1 MVRTMLQMN
10 TETEGLNAMYTAQ
23 GTLSKDAQLKQYMPM
38 VKRLAHHLLGKL
50 PANVEFDDMF
60 QAGMIGLMDAI
71 GRYEEGQGTQFET
84 YANQR
89 IRGSMLDELRNNDWL
104 PRSVRKNQRA
114 IEAAMSKLEHRLGR
128 APSEAEIAREMNVTL
143 ERYQELLQDAKGSQL
158 FYFDDYGSDDD
169 SAGYLD
175 RHVADTDSTRDP
187 LAKLNDKRFRTELVK
202 HIDDLPPREKQL
214 MGLYY
219 EQELNF
225 REIAAVMGV
234 TESRICQLHTQA
246 VTRLRSK
253 LKDW

>member
-1 MVRTMLQMN
+1 
-10 TETEGLNAMYTAQ
+10 MYTAQ
-23 GTLSKDAQLKQYMPM
+23 ITPLHDAQLKQYAPM
-38 VKRLAHHLLGKL
+38 VKRLAHRLLAKL
-50 PANVEFDDMF
+50 PANVEYDDMV

-71 GRYEEGQGTQFET
+71 GRYEADQGTQFET

-89 IRGSMLDELRNNDWL
+89 IRGAMLDELRNIDWL

-128 APSEAEIAREMNVTL
+128 AAGASEIAREMGIPVAQ
-143 ERYQELLQDAKGSQL
+143 YQELLQDAKGSQL
-158 FYFDDYGSDDD
+158 FYYEDYHEDEGGGS
-169 SAGYLD
+169 YLD
-175 RHVADTDSTRDP
+175 RHAPDNSGDP
-187 LAKLNDKRFRTELVK
+187 SAALRDKRFRTELIK
-202 HIDDLPPREKQL
+202 EIDTLPEREKQL

-219 EQELNF
+219 EQDLNF

>member
-1 MVRTMLQMN
+1 MN
-10 TETEGLNAMYTAQ
+10 GANDMYTAH
-23 GTLSKDAQLKQYMPM
+23 GTLSMDARLKYYVPM

-71 GRYEEGQGTQFET
+71 GRYEEGLGTQFET

-114 IEAAMSKLEHRLGR
+114 IQSAMSKLEHRLGR
-128 APSEAEIAREMNVTL
+128 AASEGEIAREMNISL
-143 ERYQELLQDAKGSQL
+143 DRYQELLRDAKGSQL
-158 FYFDDYGSDDD
+158 FYFDDYTADDD
-169 SAGYLD
+169 NGSYLD
-175 RHVADTDSTRDP
+175 RHVADTANDP
-187 LAKLNDKRFRTELVK
+187 VAKLNDKRFRAELVK
-202 HIDDLPPREKQL
+202 HIADLPEREKQL

>member
-1 MVRTMLQMN
+1 
-10 TETEGLNAMYTAQ
+10 MYTAQ
-23 GTLSKDAQLKQYMPM
+23 GTLSMDAQLKQYVPM

-71 GRYEEGQGTQFET
+71 GRYEEGLGTQFET

-114 IEAAMSKLEHRLGR
+114 IQSAMSKLEQRLGR
-128 APSEAEIAREMNVTL
+128 AATEAEIAREMNITL
-143 ERYQELLQDAKGSQL
+143 ARYQELLQDAKGSQL
-158 FYFDDYGSDDD
+158 FYFDDYRADDD
-169 SAGYLD
+169 NGSYLD
-175 RHVADTDSTRDP
+175 RHLAGTDASSDPVAM
-187 LAKLNDKRFRTELVK
+187 LNDKRFRAELAK
-202 HIDDLPPREKQL
+202 HIAGLPEREKQL

-246 VTRLRSK
+246 VNRLRAN

>member
-1 MVRTMLQMN
+1 
-10 TETEGLNAMYTAQ
+10 MYTAQ
-23 GTLSKDAQLKQYMPM
+23 GTLSRDAQLKHYLPM

-114 IEAAMSKLEHRLGR
+114 IQAAMSKLEHRLGR
-128 APSEAEIAREMNVTL
+128 AAAESEIAREMNISL

-158 FYFDDYGSDDD
+158 FYFDDYGTDDD
-169 SAGYLD
+169 NGSFLD
-175 RHVADTDSTRDP
+175 RHVADTDAASDP
-187 LAKLNDKRFRTELVK
+187 VATLNDNRFRAELVK
-202 HIDDLPPREKQL
+202 HIDDLPEREKQL

-246 VTRLRSK
+246 VTRLRAK

>member
-1 MVRTMLQMN
+1 
-10 TETEGLNAMYTAQ
+10 MYTAQ

-71 GRYEEGQGTQFET
+71 GRFEEGAGTQFET

-114 IEAAMSKLEHRLGR
+114 IQTSMSKLEQRLGR
-128 APSEAEIAREMNVTL
+128 QATEAEIAREMNVSL
-143 ERYQELLQDAKGSQL
+143 ARYQELLQDAKGAQL
-158 FYFDDYGSDDD
+158 FYFDDYGGDEENGS
-169 SAGYLD
+169 YLD
-175 RHVADTDSTRDP
+175 RHLVDKEVSSDPVAA
-187 LAKLNDKRFRTELVK
+187 LGDKRFRAELVK
-202 HIDDLPPREKQL
+202 HIGDLPEREKQL

-246 VTRLRSK
+246 VTRLRAK

>member
-1 MVRTMLQMN
+1 MPWVN
-10 TETEGLNAMYTAQ
+10 TEMDGNDAMYTAH
-23 GTLSKDAQLKQYMPM
+23 GTLSMDAQLKHYVPM

-71 GRYEEGQGTQFET
+71 GRYEEGLGTQFET

-89 IRGSMLDELRNNDWL
+89 IRGSMLDELRSNDWL
-104 PRSVRKNQRA
+104 PRSVRKNQRT
-114 IEAAMSKLEHRLGR
+114 IQAAMSALEHRLGR
-128 APSEAEIAREMNVTL
+128 AATESEIAREMKISL

-158 FYFDDYGSDDD
+158 FYFDDYTGDDD
-169 SAGYLD
+169 NGSYLD
-175 RHVADTDSTRDP
+175 RHMAGSDTADDP
-187 LAKLNDKRFRTELVK
+187 AEVLNDKRFRAELVK
-202 HIDDLPPREKQL
+202 HIGDLPEREKQL

-246 VTRLRSK
+246 VTRLRAK

>member
-1 MVRTMLQMN
+1 
-10 TETEGLNAMYTAQ
+10 MYTAQ
-23 GTLSKDAQLKQYMPM
+23 GTLSKDAQLKQYAPL
-38 VKRLAHHLLGKL
+38 VKRLAHHLLAKL
-50 PANVEFDDMF
+50 PANVEYDDMV

-89 IRGSMLDELRNNDWL
+89 IRGAMLDELRNNDWL

-114 IEAAMSKLEHRLGR
+114 IESAMSKLEHRLGR
-128 APSEAEIAREMNVTL
+128 AASDGEIAGEMGLPITD
-143 ERYQELLQDAKGSQL
+143 YQELLQDAKGSQL
-158 FYFDDYGSDDD
+158 FYFEDYSDDED
-169 SAGYLD
+169 GGAYLD
-175 RHVADTDSTRDP
+175 RHAPDSSGDP
-187 LAKLNDKRFRTELVK
+187 SVTLRDKRFHTELVK
-202 HIDDLPPREKQL
+202 HIEALPEREKQL

-219 EQELNF
+219 EQDMNF

>member
-1 MVRTMLQMN
+1 
-10 TETEGLNAMYTAQ
+10 MYTAQ
-23 GTLSKDAQLKQYMPM
+23 GTLSKYAQLRHYAPM
-38 VKRLAHHLLGKL
+38 VKRLAHHLLAKL
-50 PANVEFDDMF
+50 PANVEYDDML

-89 IRGSMLDELRNNDWL
+89 IRGAMLDELRNNDWL

-114 IEAAMSKLEHRLGR
+114 IQTAMSKLEQRLGR
-128 APSEAEIAREMNVTL
+128 AASESEVAREMKL
-143 ERYQELLQDAKGSQL
+143 PLDQYQELLQDAKGSQL

-169 SAGYLD
+169 NGGYLD
-175 RHVADTDSTRDP
+175 RHVADTASDP
-187 LAKLNDKRFRTELVK
+187 AAILNDKRFRTELVK
-202 HIDDLPPREKQL
+202 HIDGLPDREKLL

-219 EQELNF
+219 EQDLNF

-246 VTRLRSK
+246 VNRLRAK

>member
-1 MVRTMLQMN
+1 
-10 TETEGLNAMYTAQ
+10 MYTAQ
-23 GTLSKDAQLKQYMPM
+23 ITPLHDAQLKQYAPM
-38 VKRLAHHLLGKL
+38 VKRLAHRLLAKL
-50 PANVEFDDMF
+50 PANVEYDDMV

-71 GRYEEGQGTQFET
+71 GRYEADQGTQFET

-89 IRGSMLDELRNNDWL
+89 IRGAMLDELRNIDWL

-128 APSEAEIAREMNVTL
+128 AAGGSEIAREMGIPVAQ
-143 ERYQELLQDAKGSQL
+143 YQELLQDAKGSQL
-158 FYFDDYGSDDD
+158 FYYEDYHEDEGGGS
-169 SAGYLD
+169 YLD
-175 RHVADTDSTRDP
+175 RHAPDNSGDP
-187 LAKLNDKRFRTELVK
+187 SAALRDKRFRTELIK
-202 HIDDLPPREKQL
+202 EIDTLPEREKQL

-219 EQELNF
+219 EQDLNF

>member
-1 MVRTMLQMN
+1 MKGVN
-10 TETEGLNAMYTAQ
+10 DMYTAQ
-23 GTLSKDAQLKQYMPM
+23 GTLSRDAQLQHYVPM

-71 GRYEEGQGTQFET
+71 ARYEEGLGTQFET

-114 IEAAMSKLEHRLGR
+114 IQSAMSKLEQRLGR
-128 APSEAEIAREMNVTL
+128 AATESEIAREMNISL
-143 ERYQELLQDAKGSQL
+143 DRYQELLQDAKGSQL
-158 FYFDDYGSDDD
+158 FYFDDYNGDDD
-169 SAGYLD
+169 NGNYLD
-175 RHVADTDSTRDP
+175 RHVADTGNDP
-187 LAKLNDKRFRTELVK
+187 AAALNDKRFRAQLVR
-202 HIDDLPPREKQL
+202 HIDGLPEREKQL

-246 VTRLRSK
+246 VTRLRAK

>member
-1 MVRTMLQMN
+1 
-10 TETEGLNAMYTAQ
+10 MYTAQ
-23 GTLSKDAQLKQYMPM
+23 GTLSRDAQLKHYLPM

-60 QAGMIGLMDAI
+60 QAGMIGLMDAL
-71 GRYEEGQGTQFET
+71 GRYEEGQGTLFET

-89 IRGSMLDELRNNDWL
+89 IRGAMLDELRNNDWL

-114 IEAAMSKLEHRLGR
+114 IEAAMSRLENRLGR
-128 APSEAEIAREMNVTL
+128 AAAESEIARDMNISL
-143 ERYQELLQDAKGSQL
+143 DRYQELLQDAKGSQL
-158 FYFDDYGSDDD
+158 FYFDDYRSDDD
-169 SAGYLD
+169 NGNYLD
-175 RHVADTDSTRDP
+175 RHVADTASDP
-187 LAKLNDKRFRTELVK
+187 ATVLNDKHFYTELVK
-202 HIDDLPPREKQL
+202 HIDELPEREKQL

-219 EQELNF
+219 EQDLNF
-225 REIAAVMGV
+225 REIAAIMGV

>member
-1 MVRTMLQMN
+1 
-10 TETEGLNAMYTAQ
+10 MYTAQ
-23 GTLSKDAQLKQYMPM
+23 GTLSKDAQLKHYLPM

-104 PRSVRKNQRA
+104 PRSVRKSQRA
-114 IEAAMSKLEHRLGR
+114 IESAMSKLEHRLGH
-128 APSEAEIAREMNVTL
+128 AATEGEIAREMNISL

-158 FYFDDYGSDDD
+158 FYFDDFNA
-169 SAGYLD
+169 SADGGDYLD
-175 RHVADTDSTRDP
+175 RHQAENDAASDP
-187 LAKLNDKRFRTELVK
+187 VEVLNDKRFRLELVK
-202 HIDDLPPREKQL
+202 HIDELPPREKQL

-225 REIAAVMGV
+225 REIAAIMGV

-253 LKDW
+253 LKGW

>member
-1 MVRTMLQMN
+1 
-10 TETEGLNAMYTAQ
+10 MYTAH
-23 GTLSKDAQLKQYMPM
+23 GTLSMDAQLKHYVPM

-71 GRYEEGQGTQFET
+71 GRYEEGLGTQFET

-89 IRGSMLDELRNNDWL
+89 IRGSMLDELRSNDWL
-104 PRSVRKNQRA
+104 PRSVRKNQRS
-114 IEAAMSKLEHRLGR
+114 IQSAMSKLEHRLGR
-128 APSEAEIAREMNVTL
+128 AASEGEIAREMNITL

-158 FYFDDYGSDDD
+158 FYFDDYKADDD
-169 SAGYLD
+169 NGSYLD
-175 RHVADTDSTRDP
+175 RHVADVGNDP
-187 LAKLNDKRFRTELVK
+187 VTALNDKRFRAELVK
-202 HIDDLPPREKQL
+202 HIGDLPEREKQL

-225 REIAAVMGV
+225 REIAAIMGV

-246 VTRLRSK
+246 VTRLRAK

>member
-1 MVRTMLQMN
+1 MTIEIKEIN
-10 TETEGLNAMYTAQ
+10 DMYTAQ
-23 GTLSKDAQLKQYMPM
+23 GTLSMDAQLKQYAPM

-50 PANVEFDDMF
+50 PANVQFDDMF

-71 GRYEEGQGTQFET
+71 GRYEEGLGTQFET

-114 IEAAMSKLEHRLGR
+114 IQSAMSRLEQRLGR
-128 APSEAEIAREMNVTL
+128 AATESEIASEMKVSL
-143 ERYQELLQDAKGSQL
+143 DRYQELLQDAKGSQL
-158 FYFDDYGSDDD
+158 FYIDDYGSDDD
-169 SAGYLD
+169 NGNYLD
-175 RHVADTDSTRDP
+175 RHVADTGNDP
-187 LAKLNDKRFRTELVK
+187 VEKLNDKRFRAELVK
-202 HIDDLPPREKQL
+202 HIGGLPEREKQL

-246 VTRLRSK
+246 VTRLRAK

>member
-1 MVRTMLQMN
+1 MKGTN
-10 TETEGLNAMYTAQ
+10 DMYTAQ
-23 GTLSKDAQLKQYMPM
+23 GTLSRDAQLQQYVPM

-50 PANVEFDDMF
+50 PANVEYDDMF

-71 GRYEEGQGTQFET
+71 SRYEEGQGTQFET

-114 IEAAMSKLEHRLGR
+114 IESAMSKLEHRLGR
-128 APSEAEIAREMNVTL
+128 SASESEIAREMNIPL

-158 FYFDDYGSDDD
+158 FYFDDYGSDDENG
-169 SAGYLD
+169 SYLD
-175 RHVADTDSTRDP
+175 RYVADPDTAADP
-187 LAKLNDKRFRTELVK
+187 LAVLNDKRFRTELVK
-202 HIDDLPPREKQL
+202 RIEELPEREKQL

-219 EQELNF
+219 EQEMNF
-225 REIAAVMGV
+225 REIAAIMGV

-253 LKDW
+253 LKDV

>member
-1 MVRTMLQMN
+1 MKGVN
-10 TETEGLNAMYTAQ
+10 EMYTAQ
-23 GTLSKDAQLKQYMPM
+23 GTLSMDAQLKQYLPM

-71 GRYEEGQGTQFET
+71 GRYEEGLGTQFET

-104 PRSVRKNQRA
+104 PRSVRKSQRA
-114 IEAAMSKLEHRLGR
+114 IQSAMSKLEQQLGR
-128 APSEAEIAREMNVTL
+128 APTEGEIARAMNISL
-143 ERYQELLQDAKGSQL
+143 ARYQELLQEAKGSQL
-158 FYFDDYGSDDD
+158 FYFDDYQADDD
-169 SAGYLD
+169 SGNYLD
-175 RHVADTDSTRDP
+175 RHMAGSDTSNDP
-187 LAKLNDKRFRTELVK
+187 VTKLNDKRFRAELTK
-202 HIDDLPPREKQL
+202 HIAGLPEREKQL

-225 REIAAVMGV
+225 REIAVVMGV

-246 VTRLRSK
+246 VNRLRAN

>member
-1 MVRTMLQMN
+1 
-10 TETEGLNAMYTAQ
+10 MYTAQ
-23 GTLSKDAQLKQYMPM
+23 GTLSKDAQLKQYLPM

-104 PRSVRKNQRA
+104 PRSVRKSQRA
-114 IEAAMSKLEHRLGR
+114 IESAMSTLEHRLGR
-128 APSEAEIAREMNVTL
+128 AALESEIAREMNISL

-158 FYFDDYGSDDD
+158 FYFDDYNAGADGSD
-169 SAGYLD
+169 YLD
-175 RHVADTDSTRDP
+175 RHVVDNDAGADP
-187 LAKLNDKRFRTELVK
+187 VAVLNDKRFRAELVK
-202 HIDDLPPREKQL
+202 HIDELPPREKQL

-253 LKDW
+253 LKAW

>member
-1 MVRTMLQMN
+1 
-10 TETEGLNAMYTAQ
+10 MYTAQ
-23 GTLSKDAQLKQYMPM
+23 GTLSKDAQLKQYVPL
-38 VKRLAHHLLGKL
+38 VKRLAHHLLAKL
-50 PANVEFDDMF
+50 PANVEYDDMV
-60 QAGMIGLMDAI
+60 QAGMIGLMDAL

-89 IRGSMLDELRNNDWL
+89 IRGAMLDELRNNDWL
-104 PRSVRKNQRA
+104 PRSVRKNQRT

-128 APSEAEIAREMNVTL
+128 AAHDGEIAKEMGL
-143 ERYQELLQDAKGSQL
+143 PIGQYQELLQDAKGSQL
-158 FYFDDYGSDDD
+158 FYFEDYSDDD
-169 SAGYLD
+169 EGSGYLD
-175 RHVADTDSTRDP
+175 RHASGDASGDP
-187 LAKLNDKRFRTELVK
+187 SAVLRDKRFRGELIK
-202 HIDDLPPREKQL
+202 HIEALPEREKQL

-219 EQELNF
+219 EQDLNF

>member
-1 MVRTMLQMN
+1 
-10 TETEGLNAMYTAQ
+10 MYTAQ
-23 GTLSKDAQLKQYMPM
+23 GTLSKDAQLKQYAPM
-38 VKRLAHHLLGKL
+38 VKRLAHLLLAKL
-50 PANVEFDDMF
+50 PANVEYDDMF

-89 IRGSMLDELRNNDWL
+89 IRGAMLDELRNNDWL
-104 PRSVRKNQRA
+104 PRSVRKNQRT
-114 IEAAMSKLEHRLGR
+114 IQSAMSKLEHRLGR
-128 APSEAEIAREMNVTL
+128 AASEGEIAREMNIPL
-143 ERYQELLQDAKGSQL
+143 DQYQELLQDAKGSQL
-158 FYFDDYGSDDD
+158 FYFDDYSSDDD
-169 SAGYLD
+169 NGDYLD
-175 RHVADTDSTRDP
+175 RHVADTASDP
-187 LAKLNDKRFRTELVK
+187 VTVLNDKRFRAELVK
-202 HIDDLPPREKQL
+202 HIGSLPEREKQL

-219 EQELNF
+219 EQDLNF

>member
-1 MVRTMLQMN
+1 MKIDMK
-10 TETEGLNAMYTAQ
+10 GADGMYTAQ
-23 GTLSKDAQLKQYMPM
+23 GTLSRDAQLKQYVPM

-71 GRYEEGQGTQFET
+71 GRYEEGYCTQFET

-104 PRSVRKNQRA
+104 PRSVRKTQRA
-114 IEAAMSKLEHRLGR
+114 IESAMTKLQHQLGR
-128 APSEAEIAREMNVTL
+128 AATESEIAAQMNISL
-143 ERYQELLQDAKGSQL
+143 NRYQELLQDAKGSQL
-158 FYFDDYGSDDD
+158 FYFDDYGTDDE
-169 SAGYLD
+169 SGSYLD
-175 RHVADTDSTRDP
+175 RHAAETGTAGDPVAV
-187 LAKLNDKRFRTELVK
+187 LNDKRFHAELVK
-202 HIDDLPPREKQL
+202 QIGDLPEREKQL

-219 EQELNF
+219 EHELNF

-253 LKDW
+253 LQDW